1 MIGREPAAPPDA
13 ATEAPRRFGRRAALA
28 GAALAAMSLRAT
40 PALAAAD
47 EGDLLLGLWRREK
60 GLALAYGQ
68 QVHTHPELFGPAR
81 RHAHDHAAAL
91 ATELAAVGLGTPEAP
106 WTPNDLDAA
115 AQRLAAAKPADALAE
130 AALVEEGMLELYKT
144 ALPAL
149 PDAKIAMTAATILA
163 SHAQHLFIFRDAAK
177 VT

>member
-1 MIGREPAAPPDA
+1 MN
-13 ATEAPRRFGRRAALA
+13 RRQLLLA
-28 GAALAAMSLRAT
+28 GAATAVTIRAT

-91 ATELAAVGLGTPEAP
+91 ATELAAVGLGTPDAP
-106 WTPNDLDAA
+106 WTPNDIDAA

-130 AALVEEGMLELYKT
+130 AALVEEGMLEVYKT
-144 ALPAL
+144 ALLAL

-163 SHAQHLFIFRDAAK
+163 SHAQHLFLFRDAAK